1 MSSENAG
8 IIGRGM
14 RLMKLL
20 RLLRLFKL
28 LPRVFG
34 AFELALSNK
43 VNPSVLR
50 FVKTVVVL
58 LAMWHL
64 CVIGREE
71 GGARTAPRARR
82 PVCACAT

>member
-1 MSSENAG
+1 
-8 IIGRGM
+8 
-14 RLMKLL
+14 MKLL

-43 VNPSVLR
+43 VNPSILR
-50 FVKTVVVL
+50 FVKTVLVL

-64 CVIGREE
+64 CVTGGR
-71 GGARTAPRARR
+71 TQYARR
-82 PVCACAT
+82 IAGPVRI